1 MFVYFQGLIEYVS
14 GSDEVKELGAL
25 DDKQKKQLESIRD
38 LILFRFGSTGV
49 VNAVNAAVRN
59 ACVVPVYIVSSI
71 HNFGAR
77 AGEGCF
83 KVRRTIICVFVVVVV
98 CDFICRM

>member
-1 MFVYFQGLIEYVS
+1 VWGLKSFLFDFQGLIEYVS

-83 KVRRTIICVFVVVVV
+83 KVTNKCVF
-98 CDFICRM
+98 CLLLLL